1 VMMKIYD
8 WAMIDALRKLFFNLI
23 ITGTSVFVALAIG
36 TIEWI
41 QVLSQEVNLNN
52 SFFNFINNLN
62 FEILGIVTVGIM
74 ITAWGYAYFYYKRV
88 LFNIKK

>member
-1 VMMKIYD
+1 
-8 WAMIDALRKLFFNLI
+8 MIDALRKLFFNLI

-62 FEILGIVTVGIM
+62 FEILGVFTVLIM
-74 ITAWGYAYFYYKRV
+74 ITGWLYAYFYYKRV
-88 LFNIKK
+88 LTAKR